1 MGTSSEHITNLKQSI
16 LETYIYDYNPR
27 YRCEPDRKFVSISEL
42 RAVAA
47 KTLETRRNHRLLQKF
62 GAKSLESLQVV
73 EAILDDVILKSVLAV
88 EAPSQQ
94 QPGANVIKHYHGN
107 FNPSNS
113 RVTILR

>member
-1 MGTSSEHITNLKQSI
+1 MSTSSEHITNLKQSI
-16 LETYIYDYNPR
+16 FKTSDIYDYKPG
-27 YRCEPDRKFVSISEL
+27 YRCKPDKKFLSISEL

-62 GAKSLESLQVV
+62 GAKSLDSLQVV

-94 QPGANVIKHYHGN
+94 QQQPGTNVIKQYHGK
-107 FNPSNS
+107 FPW
-113 RVTILR
+113 